1 MNLLV
6 LGPQGAGKGTQ
17 AQRIAAEFGIPHIS
31 TGDMFRAAIAGE
43 TPLGRQVKP
52 ILDRGELVPDVLTIE
67 LIENRLAASD
77 ASDGFVL
84 DGFPRN
90 LDQANALDD
99 LLERLGRGLDAALFF
114 DLPDDVAV
122 GRLLLRAE
130 LENRSDDTPEVI
142 DRRLRTYHAETEPV
156 VEHYRM
162 TGRLVPVDAGREIT
176 EVWAET
182 QAALEHVRRA
192 TA

>member
-1 MNLLV
+1 VNLLV

>member
-1 MNLLV
+1 VNLLV

-31 TGDMFRAAIAGE
+31 TGDMFRAAIAEE

-67 LIENRLAASD
+67 LIENRLAAPD

-90 LDQANALDD
+90 LDQATALDD
-99 LLERLGRGLDAALFF
+99 LLERLGRGLDAAVFF
-114 DLPDDVAV
+114 DLADDVAV
-122 GRLLLRAE
+122 GRLLRRAE

-156 VEHYRM
+156 VEHYRV
-162 TGRLVPVDAGREIT
+162 TGRLVPVDAGGEIA

-182 QAALEHVRRA
+182 QAGLEHVRRA

>member
-1 MNLLV
+1 M
-6 LGPQGAGKGTQ
+6 
-17 AQRIAAEFGIPHIS
+17 
-31 TGDMFRAAIAGE
+31 
-43 TPLGRQVKP
+43 
-52 ILDRGELVPDVLTIE
+52 
-67 LIENRLAASD
+67 
-77 ASDGFVL
+77 
-84 DGFPRN
+84 
-90 LDQANALDD
+90 
-99 LLERLGRGLDAALFF
+99 
-114 DLPDDVAV
+114 

>member
-1 MNLLV
+1 ML

-31 TGDMFRAAIAGE
+31 TGDMFRAAIAE
-43 TPLGRQVKP
+43 QTPLGRRVQP
-52 ILDRGELVPDVLTIE
+52 ILDRGELVPDALTIE
-67 LIENRLAASD
+67 LIGSRLSASD
-77 ASDGFVL
+77 AADGFVL

-90 LDQANALDD
+90 LEQATALDD
-99 LLERLGRGLDAALFF
+99 LLEDLGRQLDAAVFF
-114 DLPDDVAV
+114 DLPDDIAV
-122 GRLLLRAE
+122 ERLLRRAK

-156 VEHYRM
+156 VEHYRL
-162 TGRLVPVDAGREIT
+162 TGRLVPVDAGRDIS
-176 EVWAET
+176 EVWEAT
-182 QAALEHVRRA
+182 QAALEHLRRT

>member
-1 MNLLV
+1 V

-31 TGDMFRAAIAGE
+31 TGDMFRAAIADGSQ
-43 TPLGRQVKP
+43 LGRQVEP

-67 LIENRLAASD
+67 LIAHRLAAPD
-77 ASDGFVL
+77 AADGFVL

-90 LDQANALDD
+90 LEQAQALDD
-99 LLERLGRGLDAALFF
+99 LLERLGRALDAALFF
-114 DLPDDVAV
+114 DLSDDAAV
-122 GRLLLRAE
+122 ERLLRRAE

-156 VEHYRM
+156 VEHYRA
-162 TGRLVPVDAGREIT
+162 TGRLVPVDAGLGIA

-182 QAALEHVRRA
+182 QAALEQLRRTPA
-192 TA
+192 